1 MRGLSA
7 VRGCEFNRIAEL
19 LAVRNNDAA
28 QDSGDRTRAAVA
40 MILHQTIND
49 VEILFIQ
56 RAAHDLDPWSGHI
69 AFPGG
74 KLEEGELEC
83 QAACRETHEEIGVD
97 LEQGRYL
104 GRLSDIVGANLPV
117 RVSCC
122 LFGVDRMSFR
132 PVLNEEVCDLFW
144 VTLSDL
150 RDQGRHLQS
159 SVAFDEKRFQVPAIR
174 LPVDDKPLL
183 WGITYRLVMQLLA
196 LLEGNSATGEGYYR
210 LPEMVEL
217 NEEDYIMSEKTGI
230 ITFKGSPMT
239 LLGPELKVGDAA
251 PDFAVVDN
259 GLAAVSLS
267 SYAGKIKIIS
277 AVPSL
282 DTPVCDTET
291 RRFNQEAASLPG
303 NVIVLTV
310 SLDLPFAQKR
320 WCGAAG
326 IDKVVTLSDYRE
338 RSFGLGY
345 GVLIKE
351 LLLLTR
357 AVFVVDATNTI
368 RYIQIVP
375 EVTGEPDYAA
385 AVAAAKAL
393 L

>member
-1 MRGLSA
+1 M
-7 VRGCEFNRIAEL
+7 N
-19 LAVRNNDAA
+19 
-28 QDSGDRTRAAVA
+28 
-40 MILHQTIND
+40 
-49 VEILFIQ
+49 
-56 RAAHDLDPWSGHI
+56 
-69 AFPGG
+69 
-74 KLEEGELEC
+74 
-83 QAACRETHEEIGVD
+83 
-97 LEQGRYL
+97 
-104 GRLSDIVGANLPV
+104 
-117 RVSCC
+117 
-122 LFGVDRMSFR
+122 
-132 PVLNEEVCDLFW
+132 
-144 VTLSDL
+144 
-150 RDQGRHLQS
+150 
-159 SVAFDEKRFQVPAIR
+159 
-174 LPVDDKPLL
+174 
-183 WGITYRLVMQLLA
+183 
-196 LLEGNSATGEGYYR
+196 
-210 LPEMVEL
+210 
-217 NEEDYIMSEKTGI
+217 EKTGI
-230 ITFKGSPMT
+230 ITFKGNPMT

-259 GLAAVSLS
+259 GLAAVTLS
-267 SYAGKIKIIS
+267 SSAGKIRIIT

-291 RRFNQEAASLPG
+291 RRFNQEAASLPD
-303 NVIVLTV
+303 NVVVLTV

-357 AVFVVDATNTI
+357 AVFVVDAANTI

-385 AVAAAKAL
+385 AIAAAKAL